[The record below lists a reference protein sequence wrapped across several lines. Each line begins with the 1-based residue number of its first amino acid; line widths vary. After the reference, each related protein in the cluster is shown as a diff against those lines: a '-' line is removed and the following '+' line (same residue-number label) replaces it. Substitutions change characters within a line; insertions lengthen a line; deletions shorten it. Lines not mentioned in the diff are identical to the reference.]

1 MTASPQGVTDATGA
15 SGGDATGALVVLMP
29 VFNDWESVALLIP
42 RLDATLRQ
50 CGPESRLVL
59 VDDAS
64 TESPPDKWTDGPLES
79 IRSIEILRL
88 ARNLGHQR
96 AIAIGL
102 AYVQQTVP
110 CRAVVVMDADGE
122 DRPEDVLTLVKRM
135 GQEHDRRI
143 VFGARARRM
152 ESLTFRSFY
161 HLYRALHRAL
171 TGAPV
176 RVGNFSVVPA
186 SALRRLMVV
195 WEMWNHYAAAVIH
208 SGLAYSA
215 VPLARDRRLRSRSR
229 MRFSG
234 LVVHGWSALSVYGEV
249 VSVRLLLTG
258 LGLSAV
264 TAAVLA
270 AALCLRLGT
279 ALAAPGWALY
289 ALACLLVLEV
299 EGILGAGVLGFVLIG
314 GRSNTSF
321 LPARDAHYFILET
334 VRVFPKE

>member
-1 MTASPQGVTDATGA
+1 MTPGSAEQAATG
-15 SGGDATGALVVLMP
+15 SLVVLMP

-50 CGPESRLVL
+50 CAPESRLVL

-64 TESPPDKWTDGPLES
+64 TEPPPDRLTEGPLEN
-79 IRSIEILRL
+79 IRSIEIVRL

-102 AYVQQTVP
+102 VHVQQTIP

-135 GQEHDRRI
+135 GQERDRQI

-152 ESLTFRSFY
+152 ESLTFRAFY
-161 HLYRALHRAL
+161 HLYRALHRVL

-176 RVGNFSVVPA
+176 RVGNFSVVPS

-195 WEMWNHYAAAVIH
+195 WELWNHYAAAVIH
-208 SGLAYSA
+208 SGLAHSS

-229 MRFSG
+229 MKFSG

-249 VSVRLLLTG
+249 VSVRLLLAG
-258 LGLSAV
+258 LGLSGL
-264 TAAVLA
+264 AAVLMA
-270 AALCLRLGT
+270 TTLFLRLGT
-279 ALAAPGWALY
+279 GLAVPGWALY
-289 ALACLLVLEV
+289 ALASLLVLAV
-299 EGILGAGVLGFVLIG
+299 EGVLGAGVLGFVLIG

-321 LPARDAHYFILET
+321 LPIRDAHYFIVET
-334 VRVFPKE
+334 IRVFPNA

>member
-1 MTASPQGVTDATGA
+1 MSVPQSDTTG
-15 SGGDATGALVVLMP
+15 SLVVLMP

-42 RLDATLRQ
+42 RLEATLRQ
-50 CGPESRLVL
+50 CAPESRLVL

-64 TESPPDKWTDGPLES
+64 TEPPPNQLTDAQLEN
-79 IRSIEILRL
+79 IRSIEIVRL

-102 AYVQQTVP
+102 AHVQQTMP

-122 DRPEDVLTLVKRM
+122 DRPEDVLTLVQRM
-135 GQEHDRRI
+135 EREHDRRI

-152 ESLTFRSFY
+152 EALTFRGFY

-171 TGAPV
+171 TGVPV
-176 RVGNFSVVPA
+176 RVGNFSVVPS

-195 WEMWNHYAAAVIH
+195 WELWNHYAAAVVH
-208 SGLAYSA
+208 SGLAYST
-215 VPLARDRRLRSRSR
+215 VPLARDRRLRGRSR

-249 VSVRLLLTG
+249 VSVRLLLAG
-258 LGLSAV
+258 LGLSGV
-264 TAAVLA
+264 AAGLLA

-279 ALAAPGWALY
+279 ALAVPGWALY
-289 ALACLLVLEV
+289 ALASLLVLVV
-299 EGILGAGVLGFVLIG
+299 EGLVGASVLGFVLIG

-321 LPARDAHYFILET
+321 LPIRDAHYFIMET
-334 VRVFPKE
+334 VRMYPRE